1 MLRFMC
7 KSKIHRATVTDA
19 NINYKGSITIDEKLM
34 KESDILP
41 FERVQVLNI
50 SSGGRLETYAI
61 KGKKGEVCLNGAAA
75 RLAQIGDLIII
86 ISYGMFTNA
95 EAKKIKP
102 KIIFV
107 DGKNNQVKG

>member
-1 MLRFMC
+1 MFRYMC

-19 NINYKGSITIDEKLM
+19 NINYRGSITIDEKLM
-34 KESDILP
+34 KAADILP

-61 KGKKGEVCLNGAAA
+61 KGKKGEICLNGAAA
-75 RLAQIGDLIII
+75 RLAQIGDIIII
-86 ISYGMFTNA
+86 ISYGLYTNK

-102 KIIFV
+102 KIVFV
-107 DGKNNQVKG
+107 DGKNNRVKG